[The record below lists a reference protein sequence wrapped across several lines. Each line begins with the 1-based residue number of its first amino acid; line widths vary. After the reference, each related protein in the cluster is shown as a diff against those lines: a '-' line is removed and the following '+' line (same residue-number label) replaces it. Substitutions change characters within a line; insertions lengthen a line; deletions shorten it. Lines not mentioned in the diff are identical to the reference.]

1 MDEPFWSGF
10 PHDPRKREHAWLRA
24 TDADRERARGL
35 VSDAYADGRLD
46 RDELEVRVEQL
57 SGRLTLGELALLVAD
72 LEPTTPPSRPV
83 SGGSAR
89 TSSLSMRELVGA
101 LGSSLACLVVWQLSG
116 RGFFWPLWVIV
127 YTGLP
132 VAAPLITWPWRSK
145 ASGSG

>member
-10 PHDPRKREHAWLRA
+10 AHDPRRREHAGLRA

-35 VSDAYADGRLD
+35 VSEAYADGRLD

-72 LEPTTPPSRPV
+72 LEPTTPPPGQV
-83 SGGSAR
+83 SGGNAR
-89 TSSLSMRELVGA
+89 TSSFSMQELVAA

-132 VAAPLITWPWRSK
+132 VAATLIPWRSK
-145 ASGSG
+145 ASGST